1 MTKEELKKL
10 PPSAQRKFKAANILR
25 IIVLIFGLVLG
36 GLYGGFAILLGILKG
51 EATAVFIIFNII
63 GIFAIAGIFQ
73 GMIYGISALISH
85 VRIISSGGGYTS
97 LTEGAFDFILMAIKL
112 EGYILAGTVF
122 AIIDLF
128 RLILRKPLVYKFEL
142 ESIMLSKKV
151 QNEIYYLQHSPAHN
165 NAVQADDPLW
175 ELEQM
180 LNEGLITEDDYNQK
194 KQALMKRK
202 K

>member
-36 GLYGGFAILLGILKG
+36 GLYGGLAILLGILEG

-73 GMIYGISALISH
+73 GMIHGISALIS
-85 VRIISSGGGYTS
+85 RTRRKIESKDAS
-97 LTEGAFDFILMAIKL
+97 LVGNVLNFIVMAIML
-112 EGYILAGTVF
+112 EGYIVGGFVF

-128 RLILRKPLVYKFEL
+128 RLILRKPLVYKSEL

-180 LNEGLITEDDYNQK
+180 LNEGLITEEDYNQK